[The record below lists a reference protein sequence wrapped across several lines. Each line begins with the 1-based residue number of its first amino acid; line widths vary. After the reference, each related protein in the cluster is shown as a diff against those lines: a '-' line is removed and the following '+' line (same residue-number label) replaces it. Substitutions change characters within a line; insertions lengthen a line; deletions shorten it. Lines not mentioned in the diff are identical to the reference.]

1 MKQVRDLV
9 KGHKVVTVGKS
20 ATVQTAA
27 EIMAR
32 ENVGALAVM
41 EEGLLVGI
49 FSERDVI
56 ARVISKQHDPT
67 KTSVGSVMTRN
78 IVIALAN
85 DTVESSL
92 GKMKQA
98 KFRHLPVVDGDILLG
113 MLSLRDLLQV
123 AVAETEGKIEFLQ
136 NYLFHLPPAETGG

>member
-1 MKQVRDLV
+1 MMQVRDLV
-9 KGHKVVTVGKS
+9 KGHKVVTVGKA

-32 ENVGALAVM
+32 ENVGALAVI

-56 ARVISKQHDPT
+56 SRVVSRQLDPV

-78 IVIALAN
+78 IVIALAA

-92 GKMKQA
+92 RKMKTA
-98 KFRHLPVVDGDILLG
+98 KCRHLPVVDGEILLG

-123 AVAETEGKIEFLQ
+123 VVAETEGKIEFLQ
-136 NYLFHLPPAETGG
+136 NYMFHLPPAETGG

>member
-1 MKQVRDLV
+1 MKHVRDLV
-9 KGHKVVTVGKS
+9 KGHKVVTVGKA
-20 ATVQTAA
+20 ATVQMAA

-56 ARVISKQHDPT
+56 SRVVSRQLEPV

-78 IVIALAN
+78 IVIALAD

-92 GKMKQA
+92 RKMKAA
-98 KFRHLPVVDGDILLG
+98 KCRHLPVVDGEILLG

-123 AVAETEGKIEFLQ
+123 VVAETEGKIEFLQ
-136 NYLFHLPPAETGG
+136 NYMFHLPPAETGG

>member
-9 KGHKVVTVGKS
+9 KGHKVVTVGKA
-20 ATVQTAA
+20 ATVQMAA

-56 ARVISKQHDPT
+56 SRVVSRQHDPV

-78 IVIALAN
+78 IVIALAD
-85 DTVESSL
+85 DTVGSSL
-92 GKMKQA
+92 SKMKAA
-98 KFRHLPVVDGDILLG
+98 KCRHLPVVDGDILLG

-123 AVAETEGKIEFLQ
+123 VVAETEGKIEFLQ
-136 NYLFHLPPAETGG
+136 NYMFHLPPAETGG

>member
-9 KGHKVVTVGKS
+9 KGHPVVTVGKS

-41 EEGLLVGI
+41 EGELLVGV

-56 ARVISKQHDPT
+56 SRVISKQFDPA

-78 IVIALAN
+78 IVIALA
-85 DTVESSL
+85 DETIESSL
-92 GKMKQA
+92 HKMKTA
-98 KFRHLPVVDGDILLG
+98 NCRHLPVVDGEILLG

-123 AVAETEGKIEFLQ
+123 VVTEKEGRIEFLQ
-136 NYLFHLPPAETGG
+136 DYMFHLPPA

>member
-1 MKQVRDLV
+1 
-9 KGHKVVTVGKS
+9 
-20 ATVQTAA
+20 
-27 EIMAR
+27 
-32 ENVGALAVM
+32 
-41 EEGLLVGI
+41 
-49 FSERDVI
+49 VI

-98 KFRHLPVVDGDILLG
+98 KCRHLPVVDGDILLG

-123 AVAETEGKIEFLQ
+123 AVTETEGKIEFLQ

>member
-9 KGHKVVTVGKS
+9 KGHKVVTVAKS
-20 ATVQTAA
+20 ATVQSAA

-32 ENVGALAVM
+32 ENVGALMVVD
-41 EEGLLVGI
+41 GGDLVGI
-49 FSERDVI
+49 FSERDI
-56 ARVISKQHDPT
+56 ISRVISKQHDPT

-78 IVIALAN
+78 IVIAHAD

-98 KFRHLPVVDGDILLG
+98 KCRHLPVVDGDILLG
-113 MLSLRDLLQV
+113 MLSLRDLLQIV
-123 AVAETEGKIEFLQ
+123 VLETEGKIEFLE
-136 NYLFHLPPAETGG
+136 NYLFHLPPGEAGG

>member
-9 KGHKVVTVGKS
+9 KGHRVVTVGKS

-41 EEGLLVGI
+41 EGELLVGI
-49 FSERDVI
+49 FSERDI
-56 ARVISKQHDPT
+56 ISRVISKQFDT
-67 KTSVGSVMTRN
+67 GKTSVGTVMTRN
-78 IVIALAN
+78 IVIALA
-85 DTVESSL
+85 DETIESCL
-92 GKMKQA
+92 HKMKKA
-98 KFRHLPVVDGDILLG
+98 NCRHLPVVDGEILLG

-123 AVAETEGKIEFLQ
+123 VVSEKEGRIEFLQ
-136 NYLFHLPPAETGG
+136 DYMFHLPPA